1 MLHIPQKKQK
11 YITFKKALTM
21 WTDFNQRL
29 KSFAPISLTQL
40 NAQASFLDRVDVKY
54 LMSEQ
59 DFENILSDLEENFF
73 ILEINGKS
81 IFEYQSIYMDT
92 ADYDFYY
99 QHQNKEKNR
108 TKVRTRLYVDSHLAF
123 FEYKQKQNK
132 VTRKFRYQMNASW
145 HGKMTDE
152 SKKFFE
158 GVYQSMYGT
167 SPKKEI
173 IPTLE
178 THYNRLT
185 FCSKNS
191 GERVTVDFNI
201 RLKSVRNKKAKQTHL
216 KNTIILE
223 SKSTSKKCPSQK
235 IMEKHNI
242 LEASSCSKYSL
253 GIVYSGITKEHST
266 FDKTIK
272 QIEKIWQ
279 EK

>member
-1 MLHIPQKKQK
+1 
-11 YITFKKALTM
+11 M
-21 WTDFNQRL
+21 WTDLNQRL

-40 NAQASFLDRVDVKY
+40 NAQASFLDRIDVKY

-59 DFENILSDLEENFF
+59 DFEKILSDLEENFY
-73 ILEINGKS
+73 ILEINWKS

-92 ADYDFYY
+92 VEYDFYY

-108 TKVRTRLYVDSHLAF
+108 TKVRTRLYVDSGIAF

-132 VTRKFRYQMNASW
+132 TTRKFRYQMDTSG
-145 HGKMTDE
+145 HGKMTSD

-173 IPTLE
+173 LPALE

-185 FCSKNS
+185 FCSKNND
-191 GERVTVDFNI
+191 ERVTVDFNVK
-201 RLKSVRNKKAKQTHL
+201 LKDTRVKKAEQIKL
-216 KNTIILE
+216 ENVVILE
-223 SKSTSKKCPSQK
+223 SKSTSDKCPSQK
-235 IMEKHNI
+235 IMEKYDI
-242 LEASSCSKYSL
+242 KEASSCSKYSL
-253 GIVYSGITKEHST
+253 WIVYSWIAKEHSV

-272 QIEKIWQ
+272 QIEKISR

>member
-1 MLHIPQKKQK
+1 
-11 YITFKKALTM
+11 M
-21 WTDFNQRL
+21 WSDLNQRL

-40 NAQASFLDRVDVKY
+40 NAQASFLDRIDVKY

-59 DFENILSDLEENFF
+59 EFESILSDLEENFF

-108 TKVRTRLYVDSHLAF
+108 TKVRTRLYVDSDLAF

-132 VTRKFRYQMNASW
+132 VTRKFRYQMDVSG

-158 GVYQSMYGT
+158 GVYQSMYSTG
-167 SPKKEI
+167 PKKDI
-173 IPTLE
+173 SPALE

-185 FCSKNS
+185 FCSKNND
-191 GERVTVDFNI
+191 ERVTVDFNV
-201 RLKSVRNKKAKQTHL
+201 RLKDIRNKKAKQNKL
-216 KNTIILE
+216 QNVIILE
-223 SKSTSKKCPSQK
+223 SKSTSKKCPSEK

-242 LEASSCSKYSL
+242 QQASSCSKYSL
-253 GIVYSGITKEHST
+253 GIVYSWIAKEHSV
-266 FDKTIK
+266 FDKTLK
-272 QIEKIWQ
+272 QIEKIGQ